1 MKILRVNRF
10 SEKLYN
16 AVVKL
21 LPEVASEREVPSK
34 QFFKSILA
42 SGNVHFFVAELD
54 DRQIA
59 GMLTIGTYNTPSGMK
74 VWIEDV
80 VVDKERRGKGI
91 GKELMLAAVDYSRSL
106 GADMVQLTSRPSRT
120 AANRLYRNLGF
131 EQYETN
137 VYKFQL
143 R

>member
-1 MKILRVNRF
+1 MKILKVKRF
-10 SEKLYN
+10 SEKLYE

-21 LPEVASEREVPSK
+21 LPEVTSEREVPSK

-42 SGNVHFFVAELD
+42 SENVHFFIAELD

-80 VVDKERRGKGI
+80 VVDKERRGEGI